1 MQHIL
6 TNLQELDRL
15 YHEDSLDAYEK
26 LWQQTARLVRHTLP
40 GFTIAYA
47 ELYNS
52 GMSRLSDTAMRHV
65 LVPVPEQRENP
76 CPGAS
81 ESGGE
86 DFFLLPF

>member
-52 GMSRLSDTAMRHV
+52 SVSRLSDAAMSHV
-65 LVPVPEQRENP
+65 LVPIPLQWENS
-76 CPGAS
+76 CPAAS
-81 ESGGE
+81 ERGGE
-86 DFFLLPF
+86 DFFLVPF